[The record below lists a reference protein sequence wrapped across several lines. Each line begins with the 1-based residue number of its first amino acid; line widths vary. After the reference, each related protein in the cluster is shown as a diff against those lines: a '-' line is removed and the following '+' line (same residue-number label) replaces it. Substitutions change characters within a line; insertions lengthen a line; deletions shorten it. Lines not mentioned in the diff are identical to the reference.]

1 MLYSITLAID
11 SFTAGNRD
19 DAYHRGQE
27 KDKNY

>member
-19 DAYHRGQE
+19 GDYHRGEE
-27 KDKNY
+27 KDKNC